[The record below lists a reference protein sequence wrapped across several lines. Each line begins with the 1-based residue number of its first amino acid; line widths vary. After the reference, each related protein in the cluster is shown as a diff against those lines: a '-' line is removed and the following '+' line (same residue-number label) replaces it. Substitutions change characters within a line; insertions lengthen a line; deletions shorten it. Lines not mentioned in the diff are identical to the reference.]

1 MAEQKESSVLFSL
14 KELMNIEENRIKE
27 EEDAKKKR
35 AEQEVQAKVEAERR
49 AREDEESRL
58 RAEEERRRS
67 DDLRRKM
74 EEAQVE
80 AAKHSEIEKRRL
92 EDQHRL
98 QMEAL
103 AKQQAHEK
111 EIHVIQSQKR
121 KGIPPAI
128 IALIAAVLL
137 GAIGAVVFFVAIK
150 PASEAKEEVA
160 TAAKLAEEN
169 YTITD
174 DTTPKWEEAE
184 NHLAVARTKDS
195 SNKDIVAVS
204 DKVKKKKDEWKEARD
219 KKIREEK
226 EADKKLLADLQKK
239 LTDAGTSAEEKKAL
253 EEQLKKLSE
262 KKAGGGTYTGGG
274 TTAPKKVCKDVP
286 GCPLCP
292 QVCN

>member
-14 KELMNIEENRIKE
+14 KELMSIEENRIKE

-35 AEQEVQAKVEAERR
+35 AEQEIQAKVEAERR
-49 AREDEESRL
+49 MRDEEEGRL
-58 RAEEERRRS
+58 KAEEERRRS
-67 DDLRRKM
+67 DDLRRRM

-80 AAKHSEIEKRRL
+80 AAKAAEIEKRKL

-111 EIHVIQSQKR
+111 EVHIIQSQKR

-128 IALIAAVLL
+128 IAAIAIVLL

-150 PASEAKEEVA
+150 PSNEAKEEVA
-160 TAAKLAEEN
+160 TAAKLAEEK
-169 YTITD
+169 YTLTD
-174 DTTPKWEEAE
+174 DSTPNWDEAE
-184 NHLAVARTKDS
+184 KHLAIARDKDKT
-195 SNKDIVAVS
+195 NKDIVTVS
-204 DKVKKKKDEWKEARD
+204 DKVKKKRDEWKEGRD
-219 KKIREEK
+219 KVAREKE

-239 LTDAGTSAEEKKAL
+239 LSAAGTSEDEKKAL
-253 EEQLKKLSE
+253 EEQLKKLQE
-262 KKAGGGTYTGGG
+262 KKPGGYTGGPAVAG
-274 TTAPKKVCKDVP
+274 PKKVCKEVP

-292 QVCN
+292 PVCN